1 LRDKLS
7 PKKLAEV
14 ATFFLRPKGFQE
26 AYLFV
31 MLLAKQ
37 ANLKYKL
44 KYPTRATKENFEIKQ
59 IKKPFA
65 LALLINWVI
74 GPNHEGPLSHPQ
86 KRIKAS
92 KLWTPNTIISKVTR
106 T

>member
-1 LRDKLS
+1 MKGDFWEKNWVFLRDKLS

-44 KYPTRATKENFEIKQ
+44 KYPT
-59 IKKPFA
+59 
-65 LALLINWVI
+65 
-74 GPNHEGPLSHPQ
+74 
-86 KRIKAS
+86 
-92 KLWTPNTIISKVTR
+92 
-106 T
+106 

>member
-1 LRDKLS
+1 MSLAINEGGLLGKKLGIFEGQALT
-7 PKKLAEV
+7 KKLAEV

-44 KYPTRATKENFEIKQ
+44 KYPT
-59 IKKPFA
+59 
-65 LALLINWVI
+65 
-74 GPNHEGPLSHPQ
+74 
-86 KRIKAS
+86 
-92 KLWTPNTIISKVTR
+92 
-106 T
+106 